1 MKYFVGAV
9 ALLAMMASVTCNA
22 QGVEL
27 ARKDRKPKEERHL
40 PYDDCL
46 CCVHMRKNGTYTVD
60 SHGSV

>member
-27 ARKDRKPKEERHL
+27 ARKHRKP
-40 PYDDCL
+40 DDCL